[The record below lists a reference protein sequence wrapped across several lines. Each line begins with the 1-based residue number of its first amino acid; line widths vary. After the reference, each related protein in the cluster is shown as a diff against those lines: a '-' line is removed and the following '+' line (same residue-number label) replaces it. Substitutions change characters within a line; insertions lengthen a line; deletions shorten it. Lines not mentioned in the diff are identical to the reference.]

1 MVTKA
6 TQRPNPDALA
16 SVEYTDD
23 VVEFMLRCLVAVE
36 PRMSEEVT
44 QALERHVRHHFG
56 ETVES
61 RRRVIA
67 QRNAAI
73 VRDYLSGER
82 IGLLSRRYRLSERR
96 ILQIVKE

>member
-6 TQRPNPDALA
+6 TRRPNTDALA
-16 SVEYTDD
+16 SVEYSDD
-23 VVEFMLRCLVAVE
+23 VVDFMLRCVLAIE
-36 PRMSEEVT
+36 PRISQEVT
-44 QALERHVRHHFG
+44 EAVERHVRHFFG
-56 ETVES
+56 ETAES

-73 VRDYLSGER
+73 VRDYLAGER
-82 IGLLSRRYRLSERR
+82 IGLLSRRYGLSERR